1 MPREP
6 RIDPSMAAAMLGLH
20 QSGASGAAVA
30 LALVTYTLEPWHQPV
45 GRALERAHAT
55 AQRFQLSGDLAP
67 FIPAAPGRFA
77 GRARTHAFRSVIIA
91 LKQLDALEGDAR
103 VDAIEQLTAVL
114 GGSRP

>member
-20 QSGASGAAVA
+20 QGGANGAAVA
-30 LALVTYTLEPWHQPV
+30 LALVTYTLEPWHEPT
-45 GRALERAHAT
+45 GRTLERAQAT
-55 AQRFQLSGDLAP
+55 AERFHLSRDLAA
-67 FIPAAPGRFA
+67 FVPAAPGRFA
-77 GRARTHAFRSVIIA
+77 ARARRQACQSVIIA

-103 VDAIEQLTAVL
+103 VDAIEQLAAVL